1 MKKVVVTFF
10 LLSSCIPS
18 KVQSSTVQYSSGKF
32 IFVSP
37 NGSDKNS
44 GTSSKYP
51 LKHIKKALEIASP
64 GDTIILMP
72 GRYSENL
79 KITKAGRRGKPIK
92 LIGMPGSVILGN
104 GKAGGKVVYVRGSF
118 IELINLTI
126 NGQFED
132 CSRPQCFHDKLVYV
146 KGKPTSYVEGFKLI
160 NCRLKNAL
168 GECVRLKYV
177 KDSEII
183 GNSIYKCGLR
193 DFYFKLRPGKKNGE
207 GIYVGTAPEQSG
219 KYPDRT
225 ENILIKSNYI
235 ATYGS
240 ECIDVKENSSNI
252 KIIGNFC
259 TGNLQETVGGIS
271 VRSNGN
277 LIARNVLFKNKGAGI
292 RVGGDTSKDGI
303 INSIVGNFIDNSSK
317 CGIKVMRNPQ
327 KKICGNRILNA
338 KPFCRK
344 ETERM
349 YRGAYKTCN

>member
-1 MKKVVVTFF
+1 MKRIAAALL
-10 LLSSCIPS
+10 LLSCTSNQTPPLTI
-18 KVQSSTVQYSSGKF
+18 QTNSGKF

-37 NGSDKNS
+37 SGSDKNN
-44 GTSSKYP
+44 GLSSKHP
-51 LKHIKKALEIASP
+51 FKHISKALEVANP

-72 GRYSENL
+72 GKYKENL
-79 KITKAGRRGKPIK
+79 KITKGGKKGKPIK

-104 GKAGGKVVYVRGSF
+104 GKPGGKVVYVEGNF
-118 IELINLTI
+118 IELINLNI
-126 NGQFED
+126 NGQFKS
-132 CSRPQCFHDKLVYV
+132 CLKPQCFHDKLVYV
-146 KGKPTSYVEGFKLI
+146 KGKPTGYVEGFKLI
-160 NCRLKNAL
+160 NCRLENAL

-177 KDSEII
+177 KNSEII
-183 GNSIYKCGLR
+183 GNSIYRCGLR
-193 DFYFKLRPGKKNGE
+193 DFFFKLRPGKKNGE

-219 KYPDRT
+219 KHPDRT
-225 ENILIKSNYI
+225 ENILIESNYI

-277 LIARNVLFKNKGAGI
+277 LIAHNVLFKNKGAGI
-292 RVGGDTSKDGI
+292 RVGGGTQKDGI
-303 INSIVGNFIDNSSK
+303 MNSIIGNFIDNSSK
-317 CGIKVMRNPQ
+317 CGIKIMRNPQ
-327 KKICGNRILNA
+327 KEICGNRVSNA

-344 ETERM
+344 ETEKM